1 MQKTFD
7 YINYSGYDEILNED
21 LIKWIYIYNIIYPII
36 QNCYDD
42 KPEIINMFE
51 QNSLYKKINND
62 PIKSIALYLTF
73 IIIINT

>member
-7 YINYSGYDEILNED
+7 YIDYSEYNEIFNND
-21 LIKWIYIYNIIYPII
+21 LIKWIYIYNIIYPVI

-42 KPEIINMFE
+42 KPEIINVIE
-51 QNSLYKKINND
+51 QSSLCKKINND
-62 PIKSIALYLTF
+62 PIKSIALCLTF

>member
-7 YINYSGYDEILNED
+7 HIDYSGYNEVFNND
-21 LIKWIYIYNIIYPII
+21 LFKWIYIYNIMYPVI

-42 KPEIINMFE
+42 KPEIINIIE
-51 QNSLYKKINND
+51 QSSLCKKINND
-62 PIKSIALYLTF
+62 PIKSITLCLTF

>member
-7 YINYSGYDEILNED
+7 YIDYNEYDEALNND
-21 LIKWIYIYNIIYPII
+21 QIKWIYIYNIIYPVI

-42 KPEIINMFE
+42 KPEIINVIE
-51 QNSLYKKINND
+51 QSSLCKKINND
-62 PIKSIALYLTF
+62 PIKSIALCLTF